1 LDHAPVSQKPR
12 DAVSLATDY
21 AKRLQRMQDRLDKEI
36 NKNVVVTNAVKVP
49 KKTLPKVQETKEEKV
64 MRELNES
71 LKKKDAK

>member
-1 LDHAPVSQKPR
+1 M
-12 DAVSLATDY
+12 SLATDY